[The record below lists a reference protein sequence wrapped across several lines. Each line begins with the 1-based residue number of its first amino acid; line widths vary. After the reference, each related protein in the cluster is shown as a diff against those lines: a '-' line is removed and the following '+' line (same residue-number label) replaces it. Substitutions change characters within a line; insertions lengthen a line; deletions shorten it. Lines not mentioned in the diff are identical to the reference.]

1 MKSHRMN
8 PAGLHA
14 RKRCRK
20 GRLHTI
26 CLNSKGQ
33 LGMLDHSHADLA
45 REDDWQEL
53 GGRPCG
59 CVQVLETWKRCML
72 SGKRRSGLP
81 LAFVPY
87 CEDCIG
93 ERKRRKQL
101 RKASQPTVATQQ
113 SIQER
118 APTILE
124 AALHRLLEK
133 ELKMPPQR
141 WLTVFP
147 EESGWFP
154 IRLKYP
160 FPRYTRWDS
169 IGVARNWVSTI
180 YKPGLAIVEG
190 GLTLA
195 LFPATSEG
203 TQEALQLIRVRG
215 RMGIPRL
222 QKRRLVISRNL
233 HDR

>member
-8 PAGLHA
+8 PAGLQV

-20 GRLHTI
+20 GQLRTVRF
-26 CLNSKGQ
+26 NSKGQ
-33 LGMLDHSHADLA
+33 LCLLSHSEADLA
-45 REDDWQEL
+45 KESAWQDM

-59 CVQVLETWKRCML
+59 CVQVLETWKRCMV

-81 LAFVPY
+81 PAFMAY
-87 CEDCIG
+87 CEDCIN
-93 ERKRRKQL
+93 ERKRRKQF

-118 APTILE
+118 APAILE
-124 AALHRLLEK
+124 ATLHRLLEEK
-133 ELKMPPQR
+133 LGMPPQR
-141 WLTVFP
+141 WLTVLP

-160 FPRYTRWDS
+160 FPRYTRWDQ
-169 IGVARNWVSTI
+169 IGVARNWVATI
-180 YKPGLAIVEG
+180 YKPGLAIVDD

-195 LFPATSEG
+195 LSPATSEG

-222 QKRRLVISRNL
+222 RKRCLVIPSTL
-233 HDR
+233 HDC